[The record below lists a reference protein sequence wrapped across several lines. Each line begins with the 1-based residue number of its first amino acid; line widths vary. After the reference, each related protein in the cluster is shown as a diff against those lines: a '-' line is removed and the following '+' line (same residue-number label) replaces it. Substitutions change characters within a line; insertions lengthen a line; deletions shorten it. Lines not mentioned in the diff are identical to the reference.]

1 MLWSPQT
8 LSVGV
13 FAILAS
19 AVLVTGSTAQQD
31 AADRQGMVGQID
43 AMLASAGG
51 TSGVAA
57 LSPRVRAAMTEVPRH
72 EFVPPEYRSTAY
84 SNSPLPIGHGQ
95 TISQPLIVGL
105 MTELLQLVKT
115 DKVLEVGTGSGYQ
128 AAILSVLA
136 SEVYTIEIVPELG
149 KMARANLERL
159 GYRNVSTKI
168 GDGYQGWAEHAPFD
182 AIIVTAAPNHVPP
195 PLIAQLRPGGRM
207 VIPVGGFD
215 QELLVFEKH
224 ADGTATSTTIAPVR
238 FVPLIREQLCGSQ
251 CAALQHSAL
260 RKPTVRASR
269 LLTIR
274 AILGEPH
281 EALAPVAD
289 SRVQEMSCTAL
300 AGDQMTH
307 GGQKGFGMSK
317 HGRSGR
323 ATRSPR
329 FRFLQKLEAQNN
341 DRKDRSCI
349 KDPKQSVEE
358 LFHPR
363 KPTRT

>member
-19 AVLVTGSTAQQD
+19 AVLVTGSAAQQD
-31 AADRQGMVGQID
+31 AADRQRMVEQID

-51 TSGVAA
+51 TSGVAG
-57 LSPRVRAAMTEVPRH
+57 LSPRVRAAMTEAPRH
-72 EFVPPEYRSTAY
+72 EFVPPEYSSKAY

-149 KMARANLERL
+149 KIARANLERL
-159 GYRNVSTKI
+159 GYSNVSTKI
-168 GDGYQGWAEHAPFD
+168 GNGYQGWAEHAPFD
-182 AIIVTAAPNHVPP
+182 AIIVTAAPDHIPP

-238 FVPLIREQLCGSQ
+238 FVPLIRE
-251 CAALQHSAL
+251 
-260 RKPTVRASR
+260 
-269 LLTIR
+269 
-274 AILGEPH
+274 
-281 EALAPVAD
+281 
-289 SRVQEMSCTAL
+289 
-300 AGDQMTH
+300 
-307 GGQKGFGMSK
+307 
-317 HGRSGR
+317 
-323 ATRSPR
+323 
-329 FRFLQKLEAQNN
+329 
-341 DRKDRSCI
+341 
-349 KDPKQSVEE
+349 
-358 LFHPR
+358 
-363 KPTRT
+363 